1 VTIQPPEKTYDHPAL
16 INKGSLMSGLRVLI
30 AEDEAVSRRLL
41 QASLTKWG
49 CEVVSTA
56 DGQDACEALRAGGID
71 LCILDW
77 EMPGMTGPEVCQ
89 WLRSSNLDQSY
100 VILLTTKNQPED
112 IEAGYEAG
120 ADDYLIKP
128 FKGDDLRSRISEV
141 AERIPAGCSAVWG
154 QLSA

>member
-1 VTIQPPEKTYDHPAL
+1 
-16 INKGSLMSGLRVLI
+16 
-30 AEDEAVSRRLL
+30 
-41 QASLTKWG
+41 
-49 CEVVSTA
+49 
-56 DGQDACEALRAGGID
+56 
-71 LCILDW
+71 
-77 EMPGMTGPEVCQ
+77 
-89 WLRSSNLDQSY
+89 